1 MVEITEELLRRRSE
15 HNEGQLSTLKEITLH
30 QFDIEE
36 INEVLG
42 TFCRELQILYLQNN
56 LIGTI
61 KNLHHLK
68 DLRYLNMAVNNL
80 TRIEGL
86 ESNENLE
93 KLDLT
98 ANFVWDLLSVE
109 CLKQNYNLKE
119 LHLLGNPCTKYE
131 NYRLYVIGT
140 LPQLQILDGDKVSK
154 SEKILA
160 EQLLP
165 TIRASVA
172 EEQKRVN
179 VEELKKAIE
188 QRNEDKK
195 EIANSK
201 NEREK
206 AQEKN
211 IDGIGEVD
219 RLGSSLNNYPKLTP
233 EQEIE
238 KYGKVM
244 QKNEGKWQFKFFEEK
259 GHYVLDIPAGKYMS
273 LSYVDIDVQP
283 TYIRVTIKGKV
294 LQLRFD
300 KEVASSKA
308 SAQRSTVTGNIVI
321 RVPISNN
328 P

>member
-1 MVEITEELLRRRSE
+1 MVEITEELLRKRSE

-42 TFCRELQILYLQNN
+42 VFCRELQILYLQNN

-80 TRIEGL
+80 TRVEGL
-86 ESNENLE
+86 ESNEHLE

-109 CLKQNYNLKE
+109 RLKCNYNLKE

-131 NYRLYVIGT
+131 NYRLFVIGT
-140 LPQLQILDGDKVSK
+140 LPHLQILDGDKVSK

-160 EQLLP
+160 EQLLAQ
-165 TIRASVA
+165 IRISIQ
-172 EEQKRVN
+172 EEQQRVN
-179 VEELKKAIE
+179 VTELMKAIE

-219 RLGSSLNNYPKLTP
+219 RLGSLSSGPKLTP

-283 TYIRVTIKGKV
+283 TWVRVTIKGKV

-300 KEVASSKA
+300 KEVSSSKA